1 VHAWKSS
8 PKASTLF
15 APFAAPFANF
25 LCPFGSAKQLER
37 HTKKLASFFQDDW
50 CACGPFLV
58 WKTCLDLPPHFWRS
72 CTLAKALLIT
82 RRKNSKC
89 FEFLFSVY
97 IRRTTINSKKRY
109 AKRQRVN
116 VSPRQARLSGKNEF
130 CCTFEC
136 VLLTVYTATILPIS
150 IDRLVSSIRHSP
162 SQRECASL

>member
-1 VHAWKSS
+1 MPVWYVVCVCGCVCVFELHAWKSS

-89 FEFLFSVY
+89 FEF
-97 IRRTTINSKKRY
+97 
-109 AKRQRVN
+109 
-116 VSPRQARLSGKNEF
+116 
-130 CCTFEC
+130 
-136 VLLTVYTATILPIS
+136 
-150 IDRLVSSIRHSP
+150 
-162 SQRECASL
+162 